1 MQLGGALAEELVFG
15 VASTG
20 AHDDLITATELARKM
35 VREWGMSERLGHLAW
50 GSQAQVFLGEDL
62 IHTRDYSDE
71 TARLIDEETE
81 HILSAQ
87 ASVARN
93 TLKAHRHTLD
103 AVAAALLTHETL
115 SGDEAVD
122 SHRHSRTRRQ
132 HDRCMLDASRMI
144 WPRCALGVSFRWRP

>member
-1 MQLGGALAEELVFG
+1 MFS

-81 HILSAQ
+81 HILDTQ
-87 ASVARN
+87 AARARQ
-93 TLKAHRHTLD
+93 TLEAHRNTLD
-103 AVAAALLTHETL
+103 AVAAALLIHETL
-115 SGDEAVD
+115 LSDALATLIEAAERD
-122 SHRHSRTRRQ
+122 TSTADTPRT
-132 HDRCMLDASRMI
+132 LV
-144 WPRCALGVSFRWRP
+144 G